1 MFVFAIVGGGIVGS
15 PAARALL
22 KCIRSASLVV
32 LGKEDIPARYLIG
45 QQQSDVWRHLLQS
58 WEPEARYAKEG
69 GAEPVKV
76 YQEKSTEH
84 DLCGKLIVVCRDAK
98 FRLFEKLHERS
109 RKRTNRRPR
118 ADYLRVGGSGELSA
132 LHGFGGHPRARWGR
146 RAVGERLL
154 S

>member
-1 MFVFAIVGGGIVGS
+1 MFIFAIVGGGIVGR

-22 KCIRSASLVV
+22 KCFRSASLVV
-32 LGKEDIPARYLIG
+32 LGKEDMPSRYLIG

-58 WEPEARYAKEG
+58 EEPKGRYAKEG

-76 YQEKSTEH
+76 YREKATEH

-118 ADYLRVGGSGELSA
+118 ADYLHVAGSGEPSA
-132 LHGFGGHPRARWGR
+132 LHGFEGPRKVRWGR